1 MRIRL
6 DVLFYT
12 FLVIFAATALVTL
25 LGVIG
30 VIPIDRANL
39 NWLLGA
45 FLIEL
50 AGAVITLFRGAPFF
64 VNRSDITASLASS
77 IAVIDDVTD
86 GIEALVLGRM
96 QADINK
102 LHGIVVRKERG
113 ALVAYSRLQ
122 VIKGDDLQKL
132 PAAQLDTLET
142 YQKSM
147 DRFHQRWKS
156 LWAKRSSA
164 ATVSERDKV
173 ELEIQELV
181 RGMQKDLHAIL
192 DFLANQGMVLQDHY
206 DHVRSLV
213 DDLVA
218 GRTQKGYVAPPAS
231 PAQ

>member
-96 QADINK
+96 QPDINK
-102 LHGIVVRKERG
+102 
-113 ALVAYSRLQ
+113 
-122 VIKGDDLQKL
+122 
-132 PAAQLDTLET
+132 
-142 YQKSM
+142 
-147 DRFHQRWKS
+147 F
-156 LWAKRSSA
+156 
-164 ATVSERDKV
+164 
-173 ELEIQELV
+173 
-181 RGMQKDLHAIL
+181 HAIL
-192 DFLANQGMVLQDHY
+192 
-206 DHVRSLV
+206 VRNKRVPLYTYSI
-213 DDLVA
+213 
-218 GRTQKGYVAPPAS
+218 
-231 PAQ
+231 